1 MGRYGK
7 ALDQL
12 DNGLFIKLVPG
23 KTTRLRIL
31 DDPVVQNQSYKDPQT
46 GQFGAPRTV
55 FSWPVW
61 DYEKQ
66 QVRILSKGASVLKQ
80 VDEVMDAWNVQN
92 MPMSCDIVI
101 TQTGQNL
108 QTRYS
113 VQGVPFDMQLPQ
125 AQNYTL
131 PDMQKHI
138 QNGIP
143 ITQFA
148 NGTKPQVQNI
158 QASTDDDDSTDDGY
172 VPDQPPIGAYDPQ
185 SEMPVDTEPDWVA
198 EAAEL
203 ADGSAMKS
211 EPIDED
217 SAGALIADIET
228 LKLPAADMIRMLKDN
243 AGIVALP
250 AVKRLNQE
258 AFYKLREAVDKK
270 MSGEF

>member
-66 QVRILSKGASVLKQ
+66 SVRILSKGASVLKQ
-80 VDEVMDAWNVQN
+80 VDEVIDAWNVQA

-113 VQGVPFDMQLPQ
+113 VQGVPFDTSLQQ
-125 AQNYTL
+125 ATHYTL

-148 NGTKPQVQNI
+148 DGTKPQTQNI
-158 QASTDDDDSTDDGY
+158 QASVGDGSDDAY
-172 VPDQPPIGAYDPQ
+172 VPDQPPLSAYNPQ
-185 SEMPVDTEPDWVA
+185 AEMPAEEDQDWA
-198 EAAEL
+198 AQAAEL
-203 ADGSAMKS
+203 ADATALKS
-211 EPIDED
+211 EPAD
-217 SAGALIADIET
+217 SEAISLLIQDIESMSLNST
-228 LKLPAADMIRMLKDN
+228 ELIRLLKDN
-243 AGIVALP
+243 AGVINL
-250 AVKRLNQE
+250 KSLNGIGEE
-258 AFYKLREAVDKK
+258 AFYKLRVAVDNYGK
-270 MSGEF
+270 E